1 MVKPVTFDGIS
12 GLCDPSKQRSG
23 ADDYA
28 PIHTKDRCRICGCGY
43 LSRFDAPVKQAE
55 IKGFG
60 LFDVSAGHTA
70 TGGNG
75 RYPERN
81 YVSGHKAKNTH
92 CITDHSTGNQGG
104 YLI

>member
-23 ADDYA
+23 ADDHV
-28 PIHTKDRCRICGCGY
+28 PIHTKDRCRVCGHRY
-43 LSRFDAPVKQAE
+43 LSRLDTSVKQTE

-60 LFDVSAGHTA
+60 LFDVSTGRATA
-70 TGGNG
+70 GGNG

-81 YVSGHKAKNTH
+81 YVSGHTAKNSS
-92 CITDHSTGNQGG
+92 CITDRSTGN
-104 YLI
+104 